1 MTDAGDDGQEQ
12 SVERYDPYEFVPD
25 RIDQVT
31 ASGLEQLHDAFN
43 TENAA
48 RLRSVS
54 VETQANLLWKLVEE
68 GEINLTI
75 RSEGGDR

>member
-1 MTDAGDDGQEQ
+1 MIDAGDHEQ
-12 SVERYDPYEFVPD
+12 DSHEYDPYEHVPD

-31 ASGLEQLHDAFN
+31 ASGLEQLHDALD

-48 RLRSVS
+48 RLRSVA

-68 GEINLTI
+68 GAIDLNI
-75 RSEGGDR
+75 RPEGGDR